1 MVSHNAEE
9 DEVTTIARSP
19 VILTSLLQSNMP
31 SSKRHRSR
39 ISITDLIDQRAPVPH
54 RSRISITDLID
65 QRAPV
70 PVASTDLSSERQP
83 SPSYYESS
91 VHSSIV
97 SARSGNV
104 DDYAHDVCQQS
115 LVGRQVKTS
124 AIRHSSVS
132 YGAPYRTA
140 RQVFPTTGSAK
151 SESTFLSTARSRKA
165 KTTNFY
171 PLPSAN
177 CPIAGRETN
186 AKVRDLDDRKNY
198 YYGQQRYTFQQM
210 SYTPREQTLST
221 Q

>member
-19 VILTSLLQSNMP
+19 VILTSVLQSNMP
-31 SSKRHRSR
+31 SSK
-39 ISITDLIDQRAPVPH
+39 TH

-70 PVASTDLSSERQP
+70 PVAATDLNSERKP
-83 SPSYYESS
+83 SPSYYESTM
-91 VHSSIV
+91 HSSIV
-97 SARSGNV
+97 SARSGHNV
-104 DDYAHDVCQQS
+104 DDYTHDVCQQS

-140 RQVFPTTGSAK
+140 MQVFPTTGSAK

-165 KTTNFY
+165 KTTNF

-177 CPIAGRETN
+177 CPITGRDTN